1 MERHGTRDTSTD
13 TLLSYSL
20 KQMYVIFLSFSLMLL
35 LFFFFIKKYKEL
47 ENSSPFYVE
56 PQGSSDV
63 CERACNNCLHRRMSN
78 LHLNHS
84 PVAHPLPSSDEAF
97 YNGTHQLN
105 QDSDQPDLKSF
116 KINEQIQV
124 TTIFSCQHCGSGER

>member
-1 MERHGTRDTSTD
+1 MQNRVSRQSAAINRNLPLIEYGEAWYKRYINRHTSFI
-13 TLLSYSL
+13 LS
-20 KQMYVIFLSFSLMLL
+20 QTNVRHIFVFLINAAA
-35 LFFFFIKKYKEL
+35 FFFFIKKYKEL

-105 QDSDQPDLKSF
+105 
-116 KINEQIQV
+116 
-124 TTIFSCQHCGSGER
+124 